1 MFLSGSKYLML
12 EAFGTLPR
20 FTFCLVAILLS
31 PRVVWAEDILLAD
44 CGVAVADYSLHDA
57 AKIGDLVSID
67 CLISAGQDINQ
78 VNTIGMTPLAVAA
91 AYGQERVVESLV
103 LYADL
108 NLGKRPPVQAALSS
122 LSIDEPANFG
132 EQRSF
137 EELSMRF
144 RLVRLIVEAGADVR
158 LPEPPGVELFPS
170 LVVYGCFGNTRA
182 MRHDDGR
189 LILDFAN
196 LAQLVADAGANLEDE
211 RLRSLFSL
219 LQYPLDELMDRKCM
233 ETIAKIVFQFDE
245 TDVPPEL

>member
-1 MFLSGSKYLML
+1 ML
-12 EAFGTLPR
+12 EVFGTLPR

-31 PRVVWAEDILLAD
+31 PRVVWAEEAPLAD

-78 VNTIGMTPLAVAA
+78 ISTIGMTPLAVAA

-108 NLGKRPPVQAALSS
+108 NLGKRPPAQAVFLD
-122 LSIDEPANFG
+122 LSIDGPENFTANFG

-158 LPEPPGVELFPS
+158 LPESTGVELFPS
-170 LVVYGCFGNTRA
+170 LVFYGCFDNARE
-182 MRHDDGR
+182 MRRDDGR

-233 ETIAKIVFQFDE
+233 ETIAKIVF
-245 TDVPPEL
+245 